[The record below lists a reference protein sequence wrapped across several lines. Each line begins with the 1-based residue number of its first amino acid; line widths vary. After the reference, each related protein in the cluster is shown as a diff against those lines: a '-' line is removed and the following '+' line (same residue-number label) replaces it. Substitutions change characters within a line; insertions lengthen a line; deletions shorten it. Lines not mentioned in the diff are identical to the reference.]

1 MALTV
6 PEQKAFMNYLFTNHK
21 YQGWKPL
28 ITVLIGTGLRI
39 GECLGL
45 RWEDLDFEKRTID
58 VNHNLVHRRVDEEG
72 GTLHIN
78 TPKTKAGCRTVPMI
92 QQVYDAFLEE
102 YQLQQLTGFCT
113 QEVEGYSGFV
123 FASSN
128 GTVTLPVEVN
138 RAIHSLIDDYNEEE
152 KANARKEGRN
162 ALILPRIS
170 AHHLRHTFCTRLCE
184 TETNVK
190 VIQTIMGHKDIQTT
204 LDIYADCTEE
214 KKKEVIHNI
223 EDKIFIL

>member
-1 MALTV
+1 MKPRYFKARTV
-6 PEQKAFMNYLFTNHK
+6 AGFEKNLFFSHCDDS
-21 YQGWKPL
+21 
-28 ITVLIGTGLRI
+28 

-45 RWEDLDFEKRTID
+45 RWEDLEFEKRTIS

-113 QEVEGYSGFV
+113 QEVEGSSGFV